1 MIKVGNRVRSYD
13 FARDRE
19 CYVEGIVEGFERLEG
34 CERYKIRIQKQ
45 FREGKEVKI
54 SADRLKAAPHIY
66 PPVNGTPRMF
76 GGECNGVEL
85 LQTKDAV
92 LERLKEVEF

>member
-34 CERYKIRIQKQ
+34 CERYKIRVERKVWAG
-45 FREGKEVKI
+45 EEVENPY
-54 SADRLKAAPHIY
+54 SGHVY
-66 PPVNGTPRMF
+66 PPLNGTPRTF

-85 LQTKDAV
+85 V
-92 LERLKEVEF
+92 R

>member
-34 CERYKIRIQKQ
+34 CERYKIRVARKVWAG
-45 FREGKEVKI
+45 EEVENPY
-54 SADRLKAAPHIY
+54 DGHVY
-66 PPVNGTPRMF
+66 PPLNGTPKLF

-85 LQTKDAV
+85 V
-92 LERLKEVEF
+92 R

>member
-34 CERYKIRIQKQ
+34 CERYKIRVERKVWAGEEVEAPY
-45 FREGKEVKI
+45 EGHV
-54 SADRLKAAPHIY
+54 Y
-66 PPVNGTPRMF
+66 PPLNGTPRTF
-76 GGECNGVEL
+76 GDVCNGVEL
-85 LQTKDAV
+85 VQ
-92 LERLKEVEF
+92 

>member
-34 CERYKIRIQKQ
+34 CERYKIRVERKVWAG
-45 FREGKEVKI
+45 EECGCNNGYV
-54 SADRLKAAPHIY
+54 Y
-66 PPVNGTPRMF
+66 PPLNGTPRLF

-85 LQTKDAV
+85 V
-92 LERLKEVEF
+92 S